1 MEENKQSKL
10 EQFLAGKGFY
20 IVLALCIVVIGIS
33 VWSIMTHS
41 VAKNVSI
48 EPDISLEE
56 RVGEDT
62 APVMNE
68 TEPESK
74 TEPVIEEIDTEN
86 AEETGVYTEGEEYS
100 EPAAWVWP
108 VEGEVSREYSIDAL
122 KYDVTMDDW
131 RTHEGLD
138 IAANQ
143 GDAIRAVSDG
153 TVSSVEN
160 DELYGTTVTIDH
172 GAGVTSV
179 YSNLEDTPPVAA
191 GSSVKAGDTIGAV
204 GKTAICEANQPAH
217 VHIEVFKD
225 GNSVDPLSCL
235 PG

>member
-33 VWSIMTHS
+33 VWSIQNHS
-41 VAKNVSI
+41 LSKSIDI

-56 RVGEDT
+56 HADEDT
-62 APVMNE
+62 APVMSQP
-68 TEPESK
+68 TPA
-74 TEPVIEEIDTEN
+74 PVIEEIDTEN
-86 AEETGVYTEGEEYS
+86 AVETGVYSEGEEYP
-100 EPAAWVWP
+100 ETKTWVRP
-108 VEGEVSREYSIDAL
+108 VEGEVGREYSIDAL

-138 IAANQ
+138 ITAAQ
-143 GDAIRAVSDG
+143 GSAVGAMSDG
-153 TVSSVEN
+153 EVLSVEN

-172 GAGVTSV
+172 GDGVTAV
-179 YSNLEDTPPVAA
+179 YSNLEDTPPVSA
-191 GSSVKAGDTIGAV
+191 GDSVKAGDTVGAV
-204 GKTAICEANQPAH
+204 GRTAICETNQPAH

-225 GNSVDPLSCL
+225 GGSVDPANYM
-235 PG
+235 PK